1 MEQIS
6 YIYVSENSVLRN
18 LIANISNQDLL
29 YIDLEFDKN
38 HFRYGFNLCLVQIFH
53 KDKCYLID
61 PLTDLSINELF
72 PIFENEEIKKV
83 CFSFGEDLRLLHYLG
98 CFPKNCV
105 DLAVARSLLN
115 KPVISLSKLIA
126 EDLGIE
132 VGASQQKSN
141 WFTRPLSEKQCQYAA
156 EDVVFLP
163 SIYEKLIQELKILNR
178 TSWFQ
183 EEMMFFSSQDF
194 SKEPVGFQ
202 LRNKDKKQFSPSQ
215 WNDYKKLV
223 QFREKLAQDLDRPS
237 YKVVGTDY
245 LIKIAKEKS
254 LINEWLS
261 NKNVHPKLRNN
272 KVKKQLED
280 ELKKD
285 IKIDSHP
292 RDESDFL
299 LQKQSYQKKK
309 ELVNKWK
316 ESFFM
321 PVRELFLIEF
331 GESFTNYVFSKR
343 KIEAVIK
350 GDQILLDYQKE
361 IVKTFGKRLKLTIP
375 SFL

>member
-6 YIYVSENSVLRN
+6 YIYVSENSVLRT

-61 PLTDLSINELF
+61 PLADLSIDELF

-141 WFTRPLSEKQCQYAA
+141 WFTRPLSEKQRQYAA

-163 SIYEKLIQELKILNR
+163 SIYEKLIQELKNLNR

-183 EEMMFFSSQDF
+183 EEMMFFSSQDY
-194 SKEPVGFQ
+194 SNEPVGFQ
-202 LRNKDKKQFSPSQ
+202 VRNKDKKQFSPSQ